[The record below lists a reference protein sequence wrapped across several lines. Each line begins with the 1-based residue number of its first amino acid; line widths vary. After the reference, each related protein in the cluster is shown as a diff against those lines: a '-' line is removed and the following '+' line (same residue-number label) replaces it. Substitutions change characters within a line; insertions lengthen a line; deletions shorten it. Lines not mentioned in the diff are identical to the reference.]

1 MAYKGAQYVVVMQRP
16 VHYTVII
23 VPFAGCQYALV
34 VMGEFYEIDPIPFAV
49 VSVHFVSSL

>member
-1 MAYKGAQYVVVMQRP
+1 MTYKGAQYVVVMQRP

-34 VMGEFYEIDPIPFAV
+34 VMGKFYEIDPIPFAV